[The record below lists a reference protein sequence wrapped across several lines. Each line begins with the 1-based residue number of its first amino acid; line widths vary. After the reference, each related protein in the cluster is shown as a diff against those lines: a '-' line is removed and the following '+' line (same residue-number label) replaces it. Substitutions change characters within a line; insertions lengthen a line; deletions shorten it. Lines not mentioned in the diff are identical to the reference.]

1 MLFRRFVVRC
11 DAVMSHLSKS
21 KSPSKSALDFDFDFD
36 FDCVWAEGGELVEP
50 VANVRMS

>member
-21 KSPSKSALDFDFDFD
+21 KSPSKSALDFDFDCD
-36 FDCVWAEGGELVEP
+36 FVWAEGGELVEP